1 MGTNPGT
8 GQRTLRPGLG
18 KKFPGSRRPPA
29 GLFPALET
37 GDSAGKTP
45 PRMNNQVV
53 GCAILILSGVMAAA
67 EPAPVRSLENF
78 DLGEVR
84 LLEGPFR
91 DAQER
96 DLQYLLSLDPERLLV
111 MFRSTAGIYS
121 YSAYTQAYGG
131 WESPTSGLRGHTMG
145 HYLSACA
152 LMYASTGDERLKRR
166 TDYLVGELARC
177 QAMLAENGY
186 HAGYLSAFPE
196 YFFDR
201 VDAQKPVWAPWYTMH
216 KIMAGLLE
224 VHVHTGNP
232 QALEVL
238 NRIAD
243 WVKFRVDR
251 LTPEQMQGSLK
262 TEHGGMNEVL
272 ANLYAVTGNP
282 DHLRLAQAFNHR
294 AVFDPLARG
303 EDRLDGLHA
312 NTQFPKI
319 IGAAREYEL
328 TGNEGYRDIARFF
341 WREVAFKRSYAIGGN
356 SDNEHFFPV
365 SDFPDHLSTV
375 TDETCNTYNMLKLT
389 EHIFAW
395 EPKAE
400 TMDFYERGLYN
411 QILASQDPDS
421 GMVTYFVPMKAG
433 LFKTYST
440 PDNSF
445 WCCLGTG
452 MENHAKYGREIYAHD
467 DRSLYVNLFIPST
480 LSWRERGL
488 TVRQETRFPEEAATR
503 LSIAT
508 AQPTKLALRV
518 RQPAWCRAA
527 VGLRVNGSLVEA
539 HADSSGYVT
548 IEREWRNGD
557 RIDIDLPMSLRTE
570 PLPGNERTVA
580 IFYGPIVLAGELGTE
595 GMPAGGT
602 YAEDQKKFAKWPTTA
617 APVLAGDPAAVLAA
631 LRPVPGERLTFR
643 TQGIGRPSD
652 VTLIPFYR
660 LHHQRYTL
668 YWPLAPA
675 VADSAAR

>member
-1 MGTNPGT
+1 
-8 GQRTLRPGLG
+8 
-18 KKFPGSRRPPA
+18 
-29 GLFPALET
+29 
-37 GDSAGKTP
+37 
-45 PRMNNQVV
+45 
-53 GCAILILSGVMAAA
+53 
-67 EPAPVRSLENF
+67 
-78 DLGEVR
+78 
-84 LLEGPFR
+84 
-91 DAQER
+91 
-96 DLQYLLSLDPERLLV
+96 
-111 MFRSTAGIYS
+111 
-121 YSAYTQAYGG
+121 
-131 WESPTSGLRGHTMG
+131 
-145 HYLSACA
+145 
-152 LMYASTGDERLKRR
+152 
-166 TDYLVGELARC
+166 
-177 QAMLAENGY
+177 
-186 HAGYLSAFPE
+186 
-196 YFFDR
+196 
-201 VDAQKPVWAPWYTMH
+201 
-216 KIMAGLLE
+216 
-224 VHVHTGNP
+224 
-232 QALEVL
+232 
-238 NRIAD
+238 
-243 WVKFRVDR
+243 
-251 LTPEQMQGSLK
+251 
-262 TEHGGMNEVL
+262 
-272 ANLYAVTGNP
+272 
-282 DHLRLAQAFNHR
+282 
-294 AVFDPLARG
+294 
-303 EDRLDGLHA
+303 
-312 NTQFPKI
+312 
-319 IGAAREYEL
+319 
-328 TGNEGYRDIARFF
+328 
-341 WREVAFKRSYAIGGN
+341 
-356 SDNEHFFPV
+356 
-365 SDFPDHLSTV
+365 
-375 TDETCNTYNMLKLT
+375 
-389 EHIFAW
+389 
-395 EPKAE
+395 
-400 TMDFYERGLYN
+400 
-411 QILASQDPDS
+411 
-421 GMVTYFVPMKAG
+421 
-433 LFKTYST
+433 
-440 PDNSF
+440 
-445 WCCLGTG
+445 